1 MHKSVAVITSRL
13 PSIAVDILSEA
24 FDVVSHEG
32 DSAHSEDDLITMF
45 SEADGV
51 ITVPADPVT
60 RRVLESN
67 PNLRIVANCAL
78 GTDNIDLK
86 AARELGITVTNTPDE
101 FTETSAQ
108 NTLAARARIA
118 ATNVKVMLT
127 GGLPPNVIV

>member
-13 PSIAVDILSEA
+13 PSIAADLLSEA
-24 FDVVSHEG
+24 FNVISHEG
-32 DSAHSEDDLITMF
+32 DPRRTEDDLITIF

-51 ITVPADPVT
+51 ITVLTDPVT

-67 PNLRIVANCAL
+67 PNLRIVANCAV

-86 AARELGITVTNTPDE
+86 AAKDLGVTVTNTPGVL
-101 FTETSAQ
+101 TE
-108 NTLAARARIA
+108 AAMARIA

-127 GGLPPNVIV
+127 GGLPPNVVV